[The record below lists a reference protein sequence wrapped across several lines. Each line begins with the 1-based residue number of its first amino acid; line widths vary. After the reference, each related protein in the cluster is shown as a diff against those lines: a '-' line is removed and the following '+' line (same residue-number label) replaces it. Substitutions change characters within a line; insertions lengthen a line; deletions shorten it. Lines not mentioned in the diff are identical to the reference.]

1 MPFFNNETG
10 AMDSDSPDLVTGAT
24 ERPAELDRQQQ
35 EDRARREAIGTGK
48 KPGEPEPAEQRE
60 RPEGYRDTAQFGR
73 EEYERLRADALGD
86 PQHPLNDARHPN
98 HEVTVEKY
106 LRLGMMADG
115 KDADDP
121 EQNPPIGELFDGKIL
136 RPEDN
141 PPVRIPTLSEDA
153 RAAFGLDPAEA
164 AAVVEH
170 QEALVDLSDQSGMPR
185 YHIEGLIEDVGGA
198 MEDLARDDD
207 TDTPEAGLAALVRL
221 EGGRARSI
229 ITDAQQLV
237 QLLHD
242 SGQPNLVAA
251 AEDLIATSNSPRVL
265 IGAARLYQE
274 LKNLPPQGPWEQILL
289 GRGTKWAQ
297 QQAAA
302 KARAEQT
309 ATADQTPGD
318 HVVVQHGR
326 L

>member
-1 MPFFNNETG
+1 MSPYFNNETG
-10 AMDSDSPDLVTGAT
+10 AMDPDSPDLVTGAT

-48 KPGEPEPAEQRE
+48 QPGEPKPADPGLT
-60 RPEGYRDTAQFGR
+60 PEAAQAR
-73 EEYERLRADALGD
+73 SDATRAAALND
-86 PQHPLNDARHPN
+86 PTHPLNDERHPD
-98 HEVTVEKY
+98 HARTLQQY
-106 LRLGMMADG
+106 LDDGMRAAG
-115 KDADDP
+115 KDPSSATDNP
-121 EQNPPIGELFDGKIL
+121 EIGELHDGKIL

-141 PPVRIPTLSEDA
+141 PPVRIPQLSEDA

-164 AAVVEH
+164 GAVVEH

-185 YHIEGLIEDVGGA
+185 YHVEGLIQDVGAA

-207 TDTPEAGLAALVRL
+207 ADTPEAGLADLVRL

-229 ITDAQQLV
+229 INDAQQLV

-251 AEDLIATSNSPRVL
+251 ADDLVATSNHPRVL

-289 GRGTKWAQ
+289 GRGTTWAQ

-302 KARAEQT
+302 ATRAEQN
-309 ATADQTPGD
+309 ATADQTPDD
-318 HVVVQHGR
+318 HIVVRHGR
-326 L
+326 P